1 MKTNSGM
8 NRRWRL
14 AAGGLVLTAMSVG
27 CNGKMPGSQWL
38 INGFLDPTQVGQFNE
53 TRRNPIRPTL
63 GLLEEP
69 KGIQSAVDPTDVDLQ
84 PDFSERRIAPGDVV
98 EIAVFE
104 LTTPGATELLRFTI
118 GNSGI
123 ETIPQLGAVKLTG
136 VTARELELEIKD
148 RLRAAEVL
156 MDADV
161 RVSTVQAASQRFIA
175 VGFLNSPGSFAI
187 PRPDYR
193 LMEAIAAMGGI
204 SDQVDKIYVGTYT
217 PAGASTLR
225 PGEGS
230 ATQVSFTLSDMSN
243 GPAGSTS
250 MPATVPAAGGTK
262 PGVINEMEI
271 LDGGPTGPQKSVRWD
286 EARQDWVE
294 IPAPG
299 SAVAGGSEPA
309 KSSSGMATPVQGAP
323 SGGSAPLM
331 PLPESGPSG
340 LNATPVAPKAAAPS
354 ENPPM
359 QSVQPLAKPAT
370 GSMPAEGVERGPFES
385 GMRVIEI
392 PMKELLAF
400 DQRYNI
406 VIRPNDII
414 YVPQAELGEY
424 YMMGHVARPGAYRF
438 SGRPM
443 TVKEAIASAGGFDAL
458 AWPSR
463 ADLVRRLS
471 QYEEQIVQLDLDAIF
486 AGNAPDFYMRPN
498 DILNV
503 GTTAA
508 ATFLAVARNAFRLS
522 YGFGFVY
529 DRNFADGDGFFAKEQ
544 LRSRKRTE
552 RQQLGLPLLR

>member
-1 MKTNSGM
+1 MGG
-8 NRRWRL
+8 L
-14 AAGGLVLTAMSVG
+14 AAAAAMAVG
-27 CNGKMPGSQWL
+27 CDGKMPGSQWL

-53 TRRNPIRPTL
+53 NRRNPIRPTL

-69 KGIQSAVDPTDVDLQ
+69 KGIQNAVDPTDVDLQ

-123 ETIPQLGAVKLTG
+123 ETIPQLGPVKLTG

-161 RVSTVQAASQRFIA
+161 RVATIQAASQRFIA
-175 VGFLNSPGSFAI
+175 VGFLNAPGAFAI

-193 LMEAIAAMGGI
+193 LMEAIAAVGGI

-217 PAGASTLR
+217 QPGAAIMR

-230 ATQVSFTLSDMSN
+230 ATPVSFTLSDMSN
-243 GPAGSTS
+243 GPAGTTS
-250 MPATVPAAGGTK
+250 MPATRPTAGDAKSGM
-262 PGVINEMEI
+262 VNEMEI

-294 IPAPG
+294 IPASG
-299 SAVAGGSEPA
+299 STPAGGGDTAA
-309 KSSSGMATPVQGAP
+309 KSAPAMTRPVQNAP
-323 SGGSAPLM
+323 SDGSAPLM
-331 PLPESGPSG
+331 PLPESGGSG
-340 LNATPVAPKAAAPS
+340 ANATPVAPPS
-354 ENPPM
+354 AMPPANPPM
-359 QSVQPLAKPAT
+359 QSVQPLGRPAT
-370 GSMPAEGVERGPFES
+370 GPTPGTMPAEGAERGPFES

-503 GTTAA
+503 GTNAA

-529 DRNFADGDGFFAKEQ
+529 DRNFADEDSFFAKEQ
-544 LRSRKRTE
+544 LRSRKRSE